1 MYASRMKFLLP
12 AVLALGTM
20 AASAEVT
27 ISEPWIRGMVT
38 GQSATGAF
46 MAISSNEATALVG
59 ASSPVASKVE
69 IHQMSMDQGVM
80 KMRPLDRLQVPANG
94 TVRLEPG
101 GYHVMLIGVA
111 KPLAKGDKVPL
122 TLQFQGKDGKKT
134 SKEIMV
140 EVRDIAAQSDMKM
153 PMK

>member
-1 MYASRMKFLLP
+1 MYASCLKFLIP

-20 AASAEVT
+20 TASAEVT
-27 ISEPWIRGMVT
+27 ISEPWIRGMVA

-46 MAISSNEATALVG
+46 MTIKSTEATALVG

-122 TLQFQGKDGKKT
+122 ALRFQGKDGKKF
-134 SKEIMV
+134 SKEITV
-140 EVRDIAAQSDMKM
+140 DVRDIAAQSNMQM

>member
-1 MYASRMKFLLP
+1 MKFLLP
-12 AVLALGTM
+12 ALLALGTM
-20 AASAEVT
+20 TASAEVT
-27 ISEPWIRGMVT
+27 ISEPWIRGMVA
-38 GQSATGAF
+38 GQSATAAF
-46 MAISSNEATALVG
+46 MTIRSNEATALVG

-80 KMRPLDRLQVPANG
+80 KMRPLDRLQVPANS
-94 TVRLEPG
+94 TVSLEPG